1 MSTLRRSA
9 RGGHP
14 GGRAG
19 GRGVLH
25 ARPLGRLGARRGL
38 GERAR
43 YSYTRWK
50 LSSNHETHTGIK
62 ICEHASKLQL
72 MELFLLESSATVW
85 KKLMIEEASP

>member
-1 MSTLRRSA
+1 MQCERTPCRVA
-9 RGGHP
+9 

-19 GRGVLH
+19 GQAEGQGTLH
-25 ARPLGRLGARRGL
+25 TRPLGRLGARRGL

-43 YSYTRWK
+43 YCYTRWK

-72 MELFLLESSATVW
+72 MELFLPCAPAGT
-85 KKLMIEEASP
+85 